1 MTMIVPNTD
10 SSSSKTQ
17 NGRRITDANRHEI
30 TILPYAPDTDVRIM
44 DNFYA
49 HSLESSLYS
58 LSIEDHSMPSRERN
72 NSFDSFA
79 SSSSAFSL
87 APRTSRP
94 NDSRRFVPVA
104 EKKAFPKGIIVH
116 PPTKGRAVVEFV
128 FDELPDELMVPVL

>member
-10 SSSSKTQ
+10 SSSNTQ
-17 NGRRITDANRHEI
+17 NSRRLTDANRHEI

-44 DNFYA
+44 DSFYVN
-49 HSLESSLYS
+49 SFESSINS
-58 LSIEDHSMPSRERN
+58 LSIEDHSMPGRERN

-87 APRTSRP
+87 APRSSRL

-104 EKKAFPKGIIVH
+104 EKKTFPKGVIVH

-128 FDELPDELMVPVL
+128 FDELPDELMVPAL

>member
-1 MTMIVPNTD
+1 MTMVVPNTE
-10 SSSSKTQ
+10 SSSNAQ
-17 NGRRITDANRHEI
+17 NSRMPTDSNRHEI

-58 LSIEDHSMPSRERN
+58 LSVEEHSMPSRERN

-79 SSSSAFSL
+79 SSSSTFSL
-87 APRTSRP
+87 APRTRRP

-104 EKKAFPKGIIVH
+104 EKKTFPKGVIVH

-128 FDELPDELMVPVL
+128 FDELPDELTFPVL